1 MAAVNEPVEISTR
14 WRELQGLYLS
24 TAAELERT
32 LQQAHQLGL
41 SEYEVLDLVAGYAN
55 ESCTMRNLVDLTP
68 MTQSALS
75 RIVERLVK
83 AGLVERNTCDYDRRA
98 LFVGITPEGAR
109 VHDDAKRAY
118 EGMLEKALAGAGA
131 PA

>member
-1 MAAVNEPVEISTR
+1 MNEPVDVSAR

-32 LQQAHQLGL
+32 LQQNHQLGL

-98 LFVGITPEGAR
+98 LYVGITADGAR
-109 VHDDAKRAY
+109 VHDDAKREY
-118 EGMLEKALAGAGA
+118 DGLLEKAFAGTPALA
-131 PA
+131 

>member
-1 MAAVNEPVEISTR
+1 MSAKYAHSCSSQESKRIIALVNEPVDVSAR

-32 LQQAHQLGL
+32 LQQSHHLGL
-41 SEYEVLDLVAGYAN
+41 SEYEVLDLVAGYAK

-75 RIVERLVK
+75 RIVDRLVK
-83 AGLVERNTCDYDRRA
+83 AGL
-98 LFVGITPEGAR
+98 
-109 VHDDAKRAY
+109 
-118 EGMLEKALAGAGA
+118 
-131 PA
+131 

>member
-1 MAAVNEPVEISTR
+1 MAVVNEPVDVSAR

-98 LFVGITPEGAR
+98 LFVGITAEGSR
-109 VHDDAKRAY
+109 VHDDAKRSY
-118 EGMLEKALAGAGA
+118 EGMLEKALAGAA
-131 PA
+131 PAS

>member
-1 MAAVNEPVEISTR
+1 MNEPVDVSAR

-32 LQQAHQLGL
+32 LQQSHQLGL

-98 LFVGITPEGAR
+98 LFVGITADGAR
-109 VHDDAKRAY
+109 VRDDAKREY
-118 EGMLEKALAGAGA
+118 DGLLERAFAGAASGA
-131 PA
+131 

>member
-1 MAAVNEPVEISTR
+1 
-14 WRELQGLYLS
+14 
-24 TAAELERT
+24 
-32 LQQAHQLGL
+32 
-41 SEYEVLDLVAGYAN
+41 N

-83 AGLVERNTCDYDRRA
+83 AGLVERNTCDYARRA
-98 LFVGITPEGAR
+98 LFVGITAEGAR

>member
-1 MAAVNEPVEISTR
+1 MNEPVDVSAR
-14 WRELQGLYLS
+14 WRELQGLYLN

-32 LQQAHQLGL
+32 LQQGHQLGL

-75 RIVERLVK
+75 RIVDRLVK

-98 LFVGITPEGAR
+98 LFVGITAEGSR

-118 EGMLEKALAGAGA
+118 EGMLEKALAGAQQA
-131 PA
+131 S

>member
-1 MAAVNEPVEISTR
+1 MNEPVDISAR

-32 LQQAHQLGL
+32 LQQGHQLGL

-98 LFVGITPEGAR
+98 LFVGITAEGAR

-118 EGMLEKALAGAGA
+118 EGMLEKALAGAGV

>member
-1 MAAVNEPVEISTR
+1 MAAVNEPVDISAR

-98 LFVGITPEGAR
+98 LFVGITSEGAR

>member
-1 MAAVNEPVEISTR
+1 MNEPVDVSAR
-14 WRELQGLYLS
+14 WRELQVLYLS
-24 TAAELERT
+24 TAAELERS
-32 LQQAHQLGL
+32 LQQSHQLGL

-75 RIVERLVK
+75 RIVDRLVK

-98 LFVGITPEGAR
+98 LFVGITAEGAR

-118 EGMLEKALAGAGA
+118 EGMLEKALAAGS
-131 PA
+131 PAA